1 MKCLNV
7 FKNLYNY
14 RELLRTS
21 VKKDVGGKYK
31 NSFLGV
37 LWSFVNPLLQIA
49 VYAIIFPLI
58 MRNGQPHYTLFLCSA
73 LIPWTFFSTVII
85 RSSSTMIE
93 NGNNPLADRHIK
105 AICAIFNVNETWL
118 RTGEGEILP
127 ISVVTS
133 KAVNFVISTILIVG
147 FAIFE
152 GVGLSRFLIFYPIVM
167 LVQYV
172 LLIGISLIVS
182 SITVY
187 VRDMQHIIGVLMQL
201 LFYTTPIVYNPE
213 SIPADFS
220 WILRY
225 NPMTYLISAYRSMFY
240 LHQMP
245 NLKPLGIL
253 LIIGIIICVIGYA
266 IFSKLQR
273 KFAEEL

>member
-1 MKCLNV
+1 MKCLNI
-7 FKNLYNY
+7 FRNLYNY

-93 NGNNPLADRHIK
+93 NANIIK
-105 AICAIFNVNETWL
+105 KVYFP
-118 RTGEGEILP
+118 REILP

-133 KAVNFVISTILIVG
+133 EAVNFVISTILIVG

-152 GVGLSRFLIFYPIVM
+152 GVGLSRFLIFYPIV
-167 LVQYV
+167 LIVQY
-172 LLIGISLIVS
+172 
-182 SITVY
+182 
-187 VRDMQHIIGVLMQL
+187 
-201 LFYTTPIVYNPE
+201 
-213 SIPADFS
+213 
-220 WILRY
+220 IL
-225 NPMTYLISAYRSMFY
+225 
-240 LHQMP
+240 
-245 NLKPLGIL
+245 
-253 LIIGIIICVIGYA
+253 
-266 IFSKLQR
+266 
-273 KFAEEL
+273 

>member
-1 MKCLNV
+1 MNGLNV

-14 RELLRTS
+14 RELLKTS

-49 VYAIIFPLI
+49 VYAIVFPLI

-73 LIPWTFFSTVII
+73 LIPWTYFSTAII

-93 NGNNPLADRHIK
+93 NGNIIK
-105 AICAIFNVNETWL
+105 KVYFP
-118 RTGEGEILP
+118 REILP
-127 ISVVTS
+127 ISVITS
-133 KAVNFVISTILIVG
+133 EAVNFVISTILIVI
-147 FAIFE
+147 FALVE
-152 GVGLSRFLIFYPIVM
+152 GVGLSRFLIFYPIV
-167 LVQYV
+167 LIVQYV
-172 LLIGISLIVS
+172 LLIGISFIVS

-201 LFYTTPIVYNPE
+201 LFYITPIVYNPE

-220 WILRY
+220 WILKY

-245 NLKPLGIL
+245 DMKPLLIL
-253 LIIGIIICVIGYA
+253 LLIGIAICIFGYL
-266 IFSKLQR
+266 IFNKLQK
-273 KFAEEL
+273 KFAEQL